1 MHSVNSLMQPRSF
14 LPLIKKPNYT
24 VDVRGAI
31 TPFSLLKVSLVY
43 QQMKPAEIME
53 ILGCDAEMRQDLL
66 RLLPDAVWE
75 PFNNDIN
82 HRIQEITTLR
92 ITKADEPAGR

>member
-1 MHSVNSLMQPRSF
+1 
-14 LPLIKKPNYT
+14 
-24 VDVRGAI
+24 
-31 TPFSLLKVSLVY
+31 
-43 QQMKPAEIME
+43 MKPTEIME

-75 PFNNDIN
+75 PSNNLNN